1 MKFPILTAILLQGWL
16 TIVASAAE
24 RVPELMLKA
33 ISHPESGLIALCK
46 ESDILEIESAMAP
59 KILTADMLHAWEG
72 FLADKES
79 YNDTKCGC
87 IPFWDVKIVFLGKGE
102 GPSFAEL
109 YFSTTDGLILIR
121 TEKDTEG
128 GARLSPRGR
137 KLFEVLL
144 AEAFPTWRQISQA
157 SYLEHYQRQM
167 TLGKGKGFTGPNQ
180 ALVPTATSVTPA
192 ADAPVAPAAAAA
204 HL

>member
-1 MKFPILTAILLQGWL
+1 MKFPILSVILLQSWL
-16 TIVASAAE
+16 TIVACAAE

-33 ISHPESGLIALCK
+33 ISHPDSGIIALCK
-46 ESDILEIESAMAP
+46 ESDILEIESAVAP
-59 KILTADMLHAWEG
+59 RTLTADMLRAWEG

-79 YNDTKCGC
+79 YTDSKCGC
-87 IPFWDVKIVFLGKGE
+87 VPFWDVKIMLLGKGE
-102 GPSFAEL
+102 GPSFAEI

-121 TEKDTEG
+121 TEKNTEG
-128 GARLSPRGR
+128 GALLSPKGK

-144 AEAFPTWRQISQA
+144 AEAFPTWRQLSQA

-167 TLGKGKGFTGPNQ
+167 TLAKGNGFTWPNK
-180 ALVPTATSVTPA
+180 ALEPTTPSVTPA
-192 ADAPVAPAAAAA
+192 ADAPVAPAGVAA